1 MTTKSEFEK
10 LSEFNLADAELLLE
24 RERFTSAYQLAG
36 FAAECALKA
45 IVVKQF
51 KENKLP
57 DIFLVEKAYTHDL
70 EQLMELA
77 GLEDS
82 LSKKR
87 SDKGF
92 NKKWAIVKNWNEEGR
107 YTIIN
112 AEEARDYVE
121 ALSGDDGVMAWIRS
135 HW

>member
-1 MTTKSEFEK
+1 MTTRSEFEK
-10 LSEFNLADAELLLE
+10 LAEFNLADAELLLE

-45 IVVKQF
+45 IVVRQF
-51 KENKLP
+51 KAEKLP
-57 DIFLVEKAYTHDL
+57 NLFLVEKAYTHDL

-82 LSKKR
+82 LSKRK

-92 NKKWAIVKNWNEEGR
+92 ARRWAIVKNWNEEGR
-107 YTIIN
+107 YTIIS

-121 ALSGDDGVMAWIRS
+121 ALSGDDGVMAWIRG